1 MRKIAISSQWLI
13 ILAFA
18 VIYLIWGTTYVT
30 ILIGLEDFP
39 PFLMATFRFAI
50 AGVLLV
56 GWCLLK
62 GEHFP
67 SMRTIGQ
74 NFLIGVVM
82 LAGGQGILFWSEQYI
97 ASGYAAILVATIP
110 IWFVIIDKSQWHT
123 YFSNKYII
131 GGLFIGFLGILLLF
145 KEQIGGSVYADN
157 MGLIATVAVL
167 FGCICWVSGSL
178 YYRYHPTPGSIFSN
192 LGWQIIGGGI
202 FCAGISWTAGE
213 WQDFSLSA
221 VGWEAWSAVLYLAV
235 VSSII
240 AFVAYYWLLHQMPA
254 AIVGTY
260 AYVNPVVAVLL
271 GWVIADEMLSI
282 YQISGMMVILGSAL
296 LINLPKYKALFIRKR
311 ARVV

>member
-1 MRKIAISSQWLI
+1 MKKVHFSKQGLI

-18 VIYLIWGTTYVT
+18 AIYLIWGTTYVT

-39 PFLMATFRFAI
+39 PFLMASLRFAI
-50 AGVLLV
+50 AGALLV

-62 GEHFP
+62 GEAFP
-67 SMRTIGQ
+67 AFRTIRQ
-74 NFLIGVVM
+74 NLFIGVVM

-97 ASGYAAILVATIP
+97 ASGYAAILVATLP

-123 YFSNKYII
+123 YFSDKYII

-145 KEQIGGSVYADN
+145 QEHIEGPVSTDG
-157 MGLIATVAVL
+157 MGVIATLAVL
-167 FGCICWVSGSL
+167 FGCVCWVSGSL
-178 YYRYHPTPGSIFSN
+178 YYRYHTTPGSIFSN
-192 LGWQIIGGGI
+192 LGWQIIGGGL
-202 FCAGISWTAGE
+202 FCTGISYVTGE
-213 WQDFSLSA
+213 WQGFTFTT
-221 VGWEAWSAVLYLAV
+221 VGSEAWLAVLYLAV

-240 AFVAYYWLLHQMPA
+240 AFVTYYWLLHQMPA

-271 GWVIADEMLSI
+271 GWLIADENLSV

-296 LINLPKYKALFIRKR
+296 LINLPKYKTLFRRKR
-311 ARVV
+311 AKVV